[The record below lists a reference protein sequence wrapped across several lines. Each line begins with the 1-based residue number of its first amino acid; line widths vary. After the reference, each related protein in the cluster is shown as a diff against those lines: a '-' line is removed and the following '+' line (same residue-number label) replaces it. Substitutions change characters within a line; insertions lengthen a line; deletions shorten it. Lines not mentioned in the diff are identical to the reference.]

1 MSQPMHLKAERSDAG
16 FTLIEALVAVAV
28 IAVTLASIGALVG
41 GTSRGTRQIE
51 QRVALVQ
58 AANSLL
64 WDTLPARAGPVAGGL
79 DGEALGHRWREKVVP
94 AAVGFG
100 PGASDTAWIPLSVEL
115 SVEAPSGAQVQ
126 VQTVRLV
133 RKPAK

>member
-1 MSQPMHLKAERSDAG
+1 MHPSADRSDAG
-16 FTLIEALVAVAV
+16 FTLIESLVAVAV

-41 GTSRGTRQIE
+41 GMTRGTRQVE

-64 WDTLPARAGPVAGGL
+64 WDAMPARTGPVVPVL
-79 DGEALGHRWREKVVP
+79 DGEALGHRWREKVLP

-100 PGASDTAWIPLSVEL
+100 PGASDTIWIPLSVEL
-115 SVEAPSGAQVQ
+115 SVEAPGGELLR
-126 VQTVRLV
+126 VQTVRLL
-133 RKPAK
+133 RKPPR

>member
-1 MSQPMHLKAERSDAG
+1 MYHRAGSNDAG

-41 GTSRGTRQIE
+41 GMTRGTRQIE

-64 WDTLPARAGPVAGGL
+64 WDTLPARSGPVPPVL
-79 DGEALGHRWREKVVP
+79 NGEALGHRWREDIVP
-94 AAVGFG
+94 APVSFG
-100 PGASDTAWIPLSVEL
+100 PGASDSVWIPLSVEL
-115 SVEAPSGAQVQ
+115 SVQGPGGELLR
-126 VQTVRLV
+126 VQTVRLQ
-133 RKPAK
+133 RKPPR